1 MASNF
6 YKILITKKVGKKW
19 QNILYQKEITD
30 DEYEGEDPESD
41 VEAVGR
47 EVKGAIGNDPTDEA
61 DYGGQVKD
69 NEK

>member
-1 MASNF
+1 MRIFIRFWLEKN
-6 YKILITKKVGKKW
+6 VGKKW
-19 QNILYQKEITD
+19 QKVYYQKEITD